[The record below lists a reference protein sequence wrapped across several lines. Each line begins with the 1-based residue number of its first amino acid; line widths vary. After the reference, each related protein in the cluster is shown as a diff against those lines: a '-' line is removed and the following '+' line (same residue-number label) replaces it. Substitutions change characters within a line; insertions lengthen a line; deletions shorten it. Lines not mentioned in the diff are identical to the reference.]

1 MGKFLIAGIIQKE
14 TIVKIEKLPVRY
26 KKLTNCNETIFSD
39 IGGDAYNEANALEW
53 LGNEVRLLSLI
64 GEEDEYLIDTLGL
77 DSRYVLPVLKRT
89 PAAVV
94 FYDEH
99 RKQQTFLDIKDLSEV
114 SYEPELFEKAM
125 EDVDM
130 VILSN
135 EEFCRPLL
143 KKVKEKGKKL
153 VVNFQDLQPR
163 RLTSDRDFLKVAD
176 IVYVSDDQITRDAFD
191 VMKRLAAEFPAECI
205 ILGMG
210 KAGVLMYTRADNM
223 IVPYPSVHIK
233 EVKNTVGAGNALLSC
248 FLHYYQK
255 DADYHQAL
263 KYALMFAAYK
273 IGYIGTSRGFMTE
286 EEMSHWY
293 DLIWNRYK

>member
-143 KKVKEKGKKL
+143 KKVKETMSLIQNNMFLKSILNGSNKTVKEFKSQKKSLKKL
-153 VVNFQDLQPR
+153 NKSLV
-163 RLTSDRDFLKVAD
+163 
-176 IVYVSDDQITRDAFD
+176 
-191 VMKRLAAEFPAECI
+191 
-205 ILGMG
+205 
-210 KAGVLMYTRADNM
+210 
-223 IVPYPSVHIK
+223 K
-233 EVKNTVGAGNALLSC
+233 E
-248 FLHYYQK
+248 
-255 DADYHQAL
+255 
-263 KYALMFAAYK
+263 
-273 IGYIGTSRGFMTE
+273 
-286 EEMSHWY
+286 
-293 DLIWNRYK
+293 